1 MRQIDD
7 APDIRE
13 ALRTG
18 YPSGIQCV
26 CPKCGEDIG
35 NYIYTTDDGDMCG
48 ECFAEYMKDTCPQ
61 CLRSHALYVPRDI
74 RRYHPVPA

>member
-18 YPSGIQCV
+18 YPSGTQCV

-35 NYIYTTDDGDMCG
+35 DYIYTTDDGDMCG
-48 ECFAEYMKDTCPQ
+48 ECFAEYIKDCLNTNPQ
-61 CLRSHALYVPRDI
+61 LFAEAFGIAY
-74 RRYHPVPA
+74 RYTG